1 MTIYEVLQI
10 MIGSLLGATSG
21 YYLAQAVCNKL
32 HPQKPATN
40 IYWTMTDEQAEK
52 IGDTLTE
59 AIREYGET
67 NKESE
72 ND

>member
-21 YYLAQAVCNKL
+21 YYLAQAVWNKL